1 MGSDK
6 SQTTAL
12 VNVLTKTTMF
22 TGRASGDG
30 ESFCF
35 DTRTEKQMMRD
46 DQLPL
51 DERIDAD
58 EGARIYP
65 DVFIPVGAGERMG
78 RWTITVTF
86 EPNKLSE
93 P

>member
-1 MGSDK
+1 ME
-6 SQTTAL
+6 T
-12 VNVLTKTTMF
+12 LTKSTTF

-35 DTRTEKQMMRD
+35 DTRTAQRMMRD

-58 EGARIYP
+58 EAARIYP
-65 DVFIPVGAGERMG
+65 DVLVPVGVGERMG

-86 EPNKLSE
+86 EPESDA
-93 P
+93 